1 MILLYYVDESNGLQ
15 EIVGVKNCNGCYTWT
30 RTSLLE
36 QEVLPN
42 GFLAVAQDG
51 KTTYVLFRNAERAL
65 CMLVGTRSEKSVK
78 AEWQNTIGKHTVS
91 SLLPIPLLIYKTV
104 LRNPS
109 EIGKN
114 SPLAIAVR
122 RSGPCACPRI
132 TVFYLK
138 RQGINKYI
146 FSLDINPHEI
156 DAICFCRHLKP
167 RRLGK
172 LEPSSIM
179 GAASFLNDKLAD
191 ARFFSVSNLD
201 GDNVLLERVPRR
213 TITPFGGVEHWE
225 IPSGVIDTD
234 VDHL

>member
-1 MILLYYVDESNGLQ
+1 
-15 EIVGVKNCNGCYTWT
+15 
-30 RTSLLE
+30 
-36 QEVLPN
+36 
-42 GFLAVAQDG
+42 
-51 KTTYVLFRNAERAL
+51 
-65 CMLVGTRSEKSVK
+65 MLVGTRSERSVK
-78 AEWQNTIGKHTVS
+78 AEWQDTIGKHMGIKSPPDTS
-91 SLLPIPLLIYKTV
+91 ANRQTV

-114 SPLAIAVR
+114 SPVAIAIR
-122 RSGPCACPRI
+122 RSGPCECPRI
-132 TVFYLK
+132 TVFYLQ

-179 GAASFLNDKLAD
+179 GAASFLHDKLAD